1 MADNVFLGNEMKWI
15 CTLILA
21 AMMVATVCAKERHKF
36 PFDQATRITFIR
48 LGNIKA
54 DGGPQFVLADK
65 QGQWTIERRLSR
77 TYASAEDISTERADE
92 FLTAFSELYS
102 YWQDTP
108 YRDSKKK
115 GYSLYI
121 AINDTWQMNLRVK
134 DRGSPELNRLIE
146 LIEYPDGMD
155 LKKVKEGEASE
166 DGAKSNAQ
174 P

>member
-1 MADNVFLGNEMKWI
+1 MKWI
-15 CTLILA
+15 CTLILT
-21 AMMVATVCAKERHKF
+21 AMTVATVCAKERLKF
-36 PFDQATRITFIR
+36 PFDQATRVTFIR
-48 LGNIKA
+48 LGNVKS
-54 DGGPQFVLADK
+54 DTGPQFVLADK

-77 TYASAEDISTERADE
+77 THASAEDISPERADE

-108 YRDSKKK
+108 YRDSRNK

-121 AINDTWQMNLRVK
+121 SINDTWQIHLRVK

-155 LKKVKEGEASE
+155 LKKVKEGEAS
-166 DGAKSNAQ
+166 GAESNAQ

>member
-1 MADNVFLGNEMKWI
+1 MKRI
-15 CTLILA
+15 GILIFA
-21 AMMVATVCAKERHKF
+21 ALTAVTACAAERPAF

-48 LGNIKA
+48 LGNVRA
-54 DGGPQFVLADK
+54 DTGPQFVLALK
-65 QGQWTIERRLSR
+65 EGQWTVERRLSR
-77 TYASAEDISTERADE
+77 THASAEDISQERADE

-108 YRDSKKK
+108 YRDSRKK

-121 AINDTWQMNLRVK
+121 SINDTWQMNLRVK

-155 LKKVKEGEASE
+155 LKKVKEGEAS
-166 DGAKSNAQ
+166 GAESNAQ

>member
-1 MADNVFLGNEMKWI
+1 MKRI
-15 CTLILA
+15 GILIFT
-21 AMMVATVCAKERHKF
+21 AMTVATMYAAERQTF

-48 LGNIKA
+48 LGNVRA
-54 DGGPQFVLADK
+54 DTGPQFVLALK
-65 QGQWTIERRLSR
+65 EGQWTVERRLSR
-77 TYASAEDISTERADE
+77 THASAEDISQERANE

-108 YRDSKKK
+108 YRSSNKK

-121 AINDTWQMNLRVK
+121 SINDTWQMNLRVK

-146 LIEYPDGMD
+146 LIEYPEGMD
-155 LKKVKEGEASE
+155 LKNMNKDKVAE
-166 DGAKSNAQ
+166 DGTKST

>member
-1 MADNVFLGNEMKWI
+1 MKWM
-15 CTLILA
+15 CALILA
-21 AMMVATVCAKERHKF
+21 TMIVSPVCAKERHAF
-36 PFDQATRITFIR
+36 PFDQATRVTFIR
-48 LGNIKA
+48 LGNVAA
-54 DGGPQFVLADK
+54 DSGPQFVLAIK

-77 TYASAEDISTERADE
+77 EYAIAEEISTERADE

-146 LIEYPDGMD
+146 LIEYPEGMD
-155 LKKVKEGEASE
+155 LKKVKENGTSE
-166 DGAKSNAQ
+166 DGTESNARS
-174 P
+174 